1 MCAIIVIILV
11 KFKTNLEIIKLT
23 KYFIQTYVS

>member
-23 KYFIQTYVS
+23 KCFIQTYV